1 MSDTDR
7 WNKGLVNGAVCCA
20 FIVSVFAI
28 AGCAPLGV
36 LSDRGSSP
44 TTYAAT
50 IREALQNYASDMQ
63 GYYFRATPV
72 GNFGVGSIYLDDVS
86 DPSLSRVESSWFLGG
101 PNDWLTS
108 SVPQA
113 DRQRMLKRMIA
124 EGSLGAFSS
133 SSTDTRAINAEAGI
147 AILSM
152 LTGDASLDYRKGVV
166 TSFRASEVINRRL
179 NWAEFQAA
187 LNAGHIRPNVADIVK
202 SGEFVLAAADI
213 VLVGYRAE
221 VSVDEKVNP
230 ALAVSLRTSILLPQS
245 RSAHASFSLSEGTR
259 GHFVAH
265 AKQPVVA
272 AVLFK
277 RPPPLS
283 TLRTKSIDSAPD
295 IDAWP
300 AAQVQGRSVE
310 AVETRVLKG
319 MP

>member
-1 MSDTDR
+1 MSDTDHWNNRLPVAALR
-7 WNKGLVNGAVCCA
+7 WA
-20 FIVSVFAI
+20 FIVSLFAI

-50 IREALQNYASDMQ
+50 IREALRTYASDMH

-72 GNFGVGSIYLDDVS
+72 SNFGVGSIYMDDVS
-86 DPSLSRVESSWFLGG
+86 DPSLSRVESSWFLGS

-108 SVPQA
+108 SIPQA
-113 DRQRMLKRMIA
+113 DRQRLLNRIIA

-133 SSTDTRAINAEAGI
+133 SSTDTRAVNAEAGI

-179 NWAEFQAA
+179 NWAEFQTA
-187 LNAGHIRPNVADIVK
+187 LAAGHIKSNVADIVK
-202 SGEFVLAAADI
+202 SGKFVLAAADI
-213 VLVGYRAE
+213 VLIGYRAE
-221 VSVDEKVNP
+221 VAVDEKINP

-245 RSAHASFSLSEGTR
+245 RGARASFNLSEGTR
-259 GHFVAH
+259 GHFLAH

-277 RPPPLS
+277 RPPP
-283 TLRTKSIDSAPD
+283 RIKSIDRMPD

-300 AAQVQGRSVE
+300 AAEIQGNAVE
-310 AVETRVLKG
+310 AVEARVLKG